1 MNISGINPNLNIPA
15 TNSAP
20 AGSGSGTELRSLEQ
34 KLAQL
39 QKEKKEAVENK
50 DIDKAKA
57 LEKEIQNVKRQ
68 IRQLKEKEN
77 KAEET
82 QAAKKQENGQ
92 EQPAQ
97 LVSEQMLNR
106 LA

>member
-1 MNISGINPNLNIPA
+1 M
-15 TNSAP
+15 
-20 AGSGSGTELRSLEQ
+20 
-34 KLAQL
+34 
-39 QKEKKEAVENK
+39 ENK

-68 IRQLKEKEN
+68 IRQLKEKE
-77 KAEET
+77 KKEEEK

>member
-39 QKEKKEAVENK
+39 QKEKKEE
-50 DIDKAKA
+50 
-57 LEKEIQNVKRQ
+57 EK
-68 IRQLKEKEN
+68 
-77 KAEET
+77 